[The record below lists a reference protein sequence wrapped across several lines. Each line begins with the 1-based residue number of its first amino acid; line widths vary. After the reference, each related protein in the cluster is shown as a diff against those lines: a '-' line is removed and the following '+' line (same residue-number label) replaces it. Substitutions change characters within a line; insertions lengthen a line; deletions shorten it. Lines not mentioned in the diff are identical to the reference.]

1 MKKCFQKN
9 GNQLRFTWTV
19 NGKEKSFEFY
29 WEPFEG
35 SLKSNIETF
44 SKWFSEDDTR
54 KKFYAVNLLAQAKD
68 ESAIPTLIAAVKE
81 PGFPGRATAAA
92 GLSHFKG
99 KRKVLKA
106 LLDALSSADYSLTT
120 TAISSLG
127 ALGSKKAIKPLR
139 KILNHCLE
147 MKELFTTEP
156 SAAPAAV
163 LAVCTIDSLLSLGI
177 ADVAQ
182 ELLPF
187 FEHPHWAVR
196 YRAAQAASKNP
207 SPLYIQALK
216 KLSSA
221 CEIPVRVQSAEALI
235 RNGEKEGR
243 AALARSALSDDY
255 VERSTAVSVLGSL
268 PAEIAKEILAEALQK
283 EKDISLRMEIA
294 AHLINF
300 TEEMPLAD
308 FETGLSGENPFIR
321 LQAVTLL
328 SRLSAFGSRLSA
340 SVREILRKAQATEPD
355 EFLRSQIRRA
365 LQGNLTDSLD
375 SKFQP
380 HLEG

>member
-44 SKWFSEDDTR
+44 SKWFSEGDTR

-68 ESAIPTLIAAVKE
+68 ESAIPTLIAAAKE

-92 GLSHFKG
+92 GLAHFKG

-127 ALGSKKAIKPLR
+127 VQGGKKAIKPLR

-268 PAEIAKEILAEALQK
+268 REESAKEILAEALQK
-283 EKDISLRMEIA
+283 EEDTSLRMEIA

-300 TEEMPLAD
+300 TEEMPLTD

-321 LQAVTLL
+321 LQAITLL
-328 SRLSAFGSRLSA
+328 SRLSALGSHLSA
-340 SVREILRKAQATEPD
+340 SVREILRKAELAEPD